1 MIRWYQPLL
10 LLRIGVRA
18 LLATVVGQIVDN
30 RELQAM
36 DSRDQTNRWDFTD
49 RDNVDDDGLWIDFIA
64 DTGDGWASSFAVASA
79 AARAH
84 IDLDGTLLPRADLM
98 LMGGDLVYPDPSRK
112 AYQDRMI
119 GPYAH
124 ASELA
129 FQSESE
135 SESEPDTN
143 VRAELFAVPGNHD
156 WYDGLHAFQDIFC
169 HDHPDK
175 PQWPLGLWRK
185 SQSHSYFYW
194 QLPGGWWLLAPDV
207 QLDNR
212 INPAQRRY
220 FDAVAEM
227 MQPGDRVIIVA
238 PQPYWTLLDPN
249 EYGAVL
255 RWFADLCDCAD
266 VQLKLV
272 LTGDLHH
279 YARYGADQK
288 DEKGSTTGNLQLVT
302 AGGGGAFLHP
312 THTLADDVALS
323 GLSSNLDSG
332 AQEETTQK
340 FTQHKVY
347 PGART
352 SRRLSMRNLLFPIL
366 NWQLSMFVA
375 FVYTMLAWVLE
386 TRQFMGNE
394 TVSQLFESVLM
405 HNAGIGETLNHV
417 ITTIPKS
424 PEFALVVLLTALGL
438 TAFNENCKPSTRL
451 FLGALHTALHL
462 VGLIVTFVVAVALT
476 DWVNN
481 QLEALSFSFFWFL
494 ALMTVLGGGVGGV
507 MIGVYLIL
515 SLNFFGANMTN
526 AFSSLRIA
534 SYKNFLRL
542 KITNDG
548 DLTLYPLGIDE
559 MAGESSK
566 VHAIEPP
573 IVIR

>member
-1 MIRWYQPLL
+1 MARKLGEQDSPQLPMIRWYQPLL

-36 DSRDQTNRWDFTD
+36 DSRDQTNRWDFRDKGATD
-49 RDNVDDDGLWIDFIA
+49 DLWIDFIA
-64 DTGDGWASSFAVASA
+64 DTGDGWDSSFAVAVA
-79 AARAH
+79 AAQAQLS
-84 IDLDGTLLPRADLM
+84 IDNGIDNSSLPRADL
-98 LMGGDLVYPDPSRK
+98 LLLGGDLVYPDPSRE
-112 AYQDRMI
+112 AYEDRMVA
-119 GPYAH
+119 PYAQ
-124 ASELA
+124 ASDLA
-129 FQSESE
+129 TQQGDTPGES
-135 SESEPDTN
+135 T
-143 VRAELFAVPGNHD
+143 VAEVFAVPGNHD

-169 HDHPDK
+169 HDNPDN
-175 PQWPLGLWRK
+175 PQWRLGFWRK
-185 SQSHSYFYW
+185 SQSHSYFAW
-194 QLPGGWWLLAPDV
+194 QLPAGWWLLAPDV

-220 FDAVAEM
+220 FDEVFSQ
-227 MQPGDRVIIVA
+227 MQPGDRVVIAA
-238 PQPYWTLLDPN
+238 PQPYWSLLDPN
-249 EYGAVL
+249 EYGDVL
-255 RWFADLCDCAD
+255 RWFAQTCDCND
-266 VQLKLV
+266 VKLKLV

-279 YARYGADQK
+279 YTRYSNSD
-288 DEKGSTTGNLQLVT
+288 LQLVT

-312 THTLADDVALS
+312 THTLSKQVPLS
-323 GLSSNLDSG
+323 GLSTAAEANNT
-332 AQEETTQK
+332 EE
-340 FTQHKVY
+340 FTQHRVY
-347 PGART
+347 PSART

-366 NWQLSMFVA
+366 NWQLSMFIA
-375 FVYTMLAWVLE
+375 FVYAMLAWVLE

-424 PEFALVVLLTALGL
+424 PEFALVVLLTVLGL

-451 FLGALHTALHL
+451 LLGALHTALHL

-481 QLEALSFSFFWFL
+481 QFEALSFSFFWFL
-494 ALMTVLGGGVGGV
+494 LLMTVIGGGVGGV
-507 MIGVYLIL
+507 MIGVYLIV

-526 AFSSLRIA
+526 AFSSLRLA
-534 SYKNFLRL
+534 SHKNFVRM
-542 KITNDG
+542 KIDAAG

-559 MAGESSK
+559 TDGAHNN